1 MKSVLFLQ
9 SNREQTYTF
18 VKYLSKTKNFEL
30 YFDKTSKYDKSK
42 DFDYVIPCGV
52 ASTSLF
58 LADKGY
64 LKIGQMNF
72 SENNFITYDK
82 IRTLKIVDEIG
93 VPIPKTFTLKK
104 DVDKLPVFFKSLRED
119 SYRERGVARTVED
132 LIKIKSKTVFFQ
144 ELITTP
150 STYSVGYLADN
161 GKIVAS
167 FAQKEV
173 ISVPYHGGSAVVLE
187 RWDDPRLHEYTARI
201 VEKIGYSGWG
211 LAEYKYCDRRNDFV
225 FMEINAK
232 FWASIEFTFI
242 NNPLF
247 LKLLFDIDI
256 KPKIVKKAVF
266 LNRVIQS
273 DLKVFP
279 QIIPHLCCS
288 KWLKTES
295 LFFALKER
303 LQNKRKT

>member
-9 SNREQTYTF
+9 SNREQTYSF
-18 VKYLSKTKNFEL
+18 AKFLKKAKKFEL
-30 YFDKTSKYDKSK
+30 FYDKKSNYPK
-42 DFDYVIPCGV
+42 DKEFDFVIPCGV

-58 LADKGY
+58 LADKGI
-64 LKIGQMNF
+64 LKIGQMTF

-82 IRTLKIVDEIG
+82 IKTLRIVEGLG
-93 VPIPKTFTLKK
+93 VPIPKTFTNKK
-104 DVDKLPVFFKSLRED
+104 DVDILPVFYKSLRED
-119 SYRERGVARTVED
+119 SYRERGIARTVSEIIA
-132 LIKIKSKTVFFQ
+132 LKSKTIFFQ

-167 FAQKEV
+167 LAQKEV

-187 RWDDPRLHEYTARI
+187 KWEDKRLYEYTQRI
-201 VEKIGYSGWG
+201 VEKINYSGWG
-211 LAEYKYCDRRNDFV
+211 LAEYKYCDKRDDFV

-256 KPKIVKKAVF
+256 KQKNIKKAVF
-266 LNRVIQS
+266 INRIIQS
-273 DLKVFP
+273 DLKYWSK
-279 QIIPHLCCS
+279 IIPHLWKS
-288 KWLKTES
+288 KWLKTEPLTS
-295 LFFALKER
+295 AIKDR
-303 LQNKRKT
+303 LQNKRKK